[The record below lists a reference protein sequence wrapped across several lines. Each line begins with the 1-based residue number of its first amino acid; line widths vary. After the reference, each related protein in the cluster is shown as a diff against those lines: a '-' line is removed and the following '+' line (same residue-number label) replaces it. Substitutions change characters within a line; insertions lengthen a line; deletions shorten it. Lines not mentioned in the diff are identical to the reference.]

1 MEIRSTTS
9 RSLLG
14 WLCVHAVTS
23 QSGSLTASSDGC
35 EQNHRGMSEKGAT
48 TIQQVTIN
56 SPEAPEVILE
66 AKKTMY
72 MREQHGAGFLIC

>member
-1 MEIRSTTS
+1 
-9 RSLLG
+9 
-14 WLCVHAVTS
+14 
-23 QSGSLTASSDGC
+23 
-35 EQNHRGMSEKGAT
+35 MSEKGAT